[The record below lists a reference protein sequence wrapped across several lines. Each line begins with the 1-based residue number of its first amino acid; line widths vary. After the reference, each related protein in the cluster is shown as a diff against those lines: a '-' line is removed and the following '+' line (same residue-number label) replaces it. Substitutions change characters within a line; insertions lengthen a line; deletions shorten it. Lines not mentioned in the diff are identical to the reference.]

1 MTAAGRPRGAGA
13 SRSGR
18 GGSVRSKRRGGARR
32 APRPGEKR
40 TGSVAGRAGSPPKAG
55 AVRTRTPS
63 ARKRVRSTR
72 TASGTGSRRK
82 EAARRLGTAP
92 ARRRRAQEDPG
103 ALRARVQ
110 EILARLE
117 KLYPDARCSLDHANP
132 LQLLVATILSA
143 QCTDARV
150 NRVTPELFRRYP
162 TAEDFAGADPAELEE
177 RIRSTGFF
185 RNKSRSIIACCQE
198 LVARYGGQVPADL
211 ESLVQLPGIGRKTA
225 NVVLGNAFSIP
236 GIVVDTHV
244 TRLSGLLSLT
254 GQTDPNKIELDL
266 MEVVPRDKWTQLA
279 HLFIEH
285 GRRVCIARR
294 PRCAECVLNDLCPS
308 SEV

>member
-1 MTAAGRPRGAGA
+1 M
-13 SRSGR
+13 
-18 GGSVRSKRRGGARR
+18 
-32 APRPGEKR
+32 
-40 TGSVAGRAGSPPKAG
+40 
-55 AVRTRTPS
+55 PS

-72 TASGTGSRRK
+72 TASGTGSERK

-92 ARRRRAQEDPG
+92 ARRRAQEDPG

-117 KLYPDARCSLDHANP
+117 KLYPDARCSLDYANP
-132 LQLLVATILSA
+132 LQLVVATILSA

-150 NRVTPELFRRYP
+150 NLVTPELFRRYP

-185 RNKSRSIIACCQE
+185 RNKARSIIACCQE
-198 LVARYGGQVPADL
+198 LVARHGGRVPTDL

-225 NVVLGNAFSIP
+225 NVVLGNAFGIP

-254 GQTDPNKIELDL
+254 RQTDPNKIELDL

-285 GRRVCIARR
+285 GRRVCVARR